1 MTLEP
6 PKIGDFLTIIS
17 FIIVGLGIIWAMRGE
32 LKMLSRDVQA
42 QGVKIDRLEEI
53 LTVQAVQ
60 NERLNMIDKRLDEL
74 AHGKGFV
81 IHREFPEDKRKA

>member
-1 MTLEP
+1 MTFEP
-6 PKIGDFLTIIS
+6 PRFGDFLTVIG
-17 FIIVGLGIIWAMRGE
+17 FVIVGLGIIWAMKGE

-42 QGVKIDRLEEI
+42 QGVKIDKLEEI

-60 NERLNMIDKRLDEL
+60 NERLNMLDRRLNEL